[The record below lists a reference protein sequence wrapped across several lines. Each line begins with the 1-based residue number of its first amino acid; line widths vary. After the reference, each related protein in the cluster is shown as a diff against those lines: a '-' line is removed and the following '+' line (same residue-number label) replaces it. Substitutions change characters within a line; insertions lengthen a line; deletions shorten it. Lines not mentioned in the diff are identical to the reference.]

1 MSERTIVVDVETEP
15 GAGRTPEAEGWR
27 TAVATAIDDAVGA
40 REVDADTRYQ
50 VEVYFRLPERG
61 DAPPGHLNELVAT
74 TIDAL
79 GAAIGWCPRRSR
91 PHADDA
97 RVDRLIASKRTARGG
112 ETPGARVRV
121 TEMPRITGR
130 PA

>member
-15 GAGRTPEAEGWR
+15 GAGDTPEARGWR
-27 TAVATAIDDAVGA
+27 AAVAEAVAAVVGE

-61 DAPPGHLNELVAT
+61 DAPAGHLNALVAT

-79 GAAIGWCPRRSR
+79 GAAIGRCPERGH
-91 PHADDA
+91 PYADDA
-97 RVDRLIASKRTARGG
+97 RVDRLVAGKRTARDG
-112 ETPGARVRV
+112 ETLGARIRV
-121 TEMPRITGR
+121 TEMPRVTGR

>member
-15 GAGRTPEAEGWR
+15 GAGDAPEAETWR
-27 TAVATAIDDAVGA
+27 AAVAAAVGE

-61 DAPPGHLNELVAT
+61 DAPPGHLNDLVAT
-74 TIDAL
+74 TIGAL
-79 GAAIGWCPRRSR
+79 GGAIGWCPRRGL

-97 RVDRLIASKRTARGG
+97 RVDRLIAGKRTARGG
-112 ETPGARVRV
+112 ETLGARVRV
-121 TEMPRITGR
+121 TEMPRVTGR

>member
-15 GAGRTPEAEGWR
+15 GAGDAPAAEGWR
-27 TAVATAIDDAVGA
+27 AAVAAAIDETVGE
-40 REVDADTRYQ
+40 REIDADARYQ

-61 DAPPGHLNELVAT
+61 DSPPGHLNDLVAT

-79 GAAIGWCPRRSR
+79 GGAIGWCPRRGR
-91 PHADDA
+91 PHADEA
-97 RVDRLIASKRTARGG
+97 RVDRLVAGKRTARGG
-112 ETPGARVRV
+112 ETLGARVRV
-121 TEMPRITGR
+121 TEMPRVTGR

>member
-15 GAGRTPEAEGWR
+15 GAGDAAEAEGWR
-27 TAVATAIDDAVGA
+27 AAVAAAVGE

-61 DAPPGHLNELVAT
+61 DAPPGHLNDLVAT
-74 TIDAL
+74 TIGAL
-79 GAAIGWCPRRSR
+79 GGAIGWCPDRGR

-97 RVDRLIASKRTARGG
+97 RVDRLIAGKRTARGG
-112 ETPGARVRV
+112 ETLGARVRV
-121 TEMPRITGR
+121 TEMPRVTGR